1 MSHQPA
7 DLEEVLKGLP
17 HAEPFRFLDRV
28 VKLEEDL
35 AEGVWSVR
43 GDEDFLRGH
52 FPGRPLVPGVLLSE
66 AAAQLAGLITHQRT
80 GVNAAVL
87 VISEARFKR
96 SVKPPADIQ
105 LKVNGDRVMG
115 AIHLFDFSV
124 KLDGA
129 LCADGQ
135 VGLRVDDSA

>member
-1 MSHQPA
+1 MSQEPVEL
-7 DLEEVLKGLP
+7 DEVLKGLP

-28 VKLEEDL
+28 VKLEENR

-43 GDEDFLRGH
+43 GDEDFFRGH
-52 FPGRPLVPGVLLSE
+52 FPGRPLVPGVLMSE

-87 VISEARFKR
+87 VLSEARFKR
-96 SVKPPADIQ
+96 SVKPPADIDLQ
-105 LKVNGDRVMG
+105 VNGERVMG

-124 KLDGA
+124 KVDGA
-129 LCADGQ
+129 LCAGFATPNIKDTC
-135 VGLRVDDSA
+135 

>member
-1 MSHQPA
+1 MSQEPVEL
-7 DLEEVLKGLP
+7 DEVLKGLP

-28 VKLEEDL
+28 VKLEENR

-43 GDEDFLRGH
+43 GDEDFFRGH
-52 FPGRPLVPGVLLSE
+52 FPGRPLVPGVLMSE

-87 VISEARFKR
+87 VLSEARFKR
-96 SVKPPADIQ
+96 SVKPPADIDLQ
-105 LKVNGDRVMG
+105 VNGDRVMG

-124 KLDGA
+124 KVDGA